1 MLKYILLTIV
11 VIQIVA
17 SRQLFSQISIAPVSL
32 FIYDPINVASLQIL
46 NGYDTPREIS
56 VDFKFGYLSSDSAGN
71 QIMIYKDS
79 LASSEFGLDK
89 YLYAF
94 PRKFV
99 LPPGTS
105 QIVRVQVRNFF
116 EKPDGV
122 YWSRIIISSGEIIAL
137 AGKPLFSDNIETKVN
152 YIFDHNIAVFYR
164 KGEVST
170 KLVPEKVTTKVKDGK
185 LQILAC
191 LSKEGNSPFNGS
203 VEARLRNSDNREVAF
218 YRQTTVVY
226 FDLVQK
232 IELELPEGTLSNGN
246 YELELV
252 YQTKRQDIASA
263 DLVQADPVCHNVGVI
278 IE

>member
-1 MLKYILLTIV
+1 M
-11 VIQIVA
+11 
-17 SRQLFSQISIAPVSL
+17 
-32 FIYDPINVASLQIL
+32 
-46 NGYDTPREIS
+46 
-56 VDFKFGYLSSDSAGN
+56 
-71 QIMIYKDS
+71 
-79 LASSEFGLDK
+79 
-89 YLYAF
+89 
-94 PRKFV
+94 
-99 LPPGTS
+99 
-105 QIVRVQVRNFF
+105 
-116 EKPDGV
+116 
-122 YWSRIIISSGEIIAL
+122 
-137 AGKPLFSDNIETKVN
+137 
-152 YIFDHNIAVFYR
+152 
-164 KGEVST
+164 
-170 KLVPEKVTTKVKDGK
+170 KDGK

-232 IELELPEGTLSNGN
+232 IELELPGGTLPNGN